1 MLSWAPTNELKSIR
15 DKASLVILS
24 QQNSNQTAL
33 VTNSNTATAITTST
47 TTIIPNIPSTTSPI
61 SATAAK

>member
-33 VTNSNTATAITTST
+33 VTNSNTAITTSST
-47 TTIIPNIPSTTSPI
+47 NIPNIPSTTSPI